1 MGDGMDDGMQLL
13 HVLLGIT
20 GWHLYDFGDSV
31 TVMPVPDTGKSKF
44 SNRKIFGIENDDRTS
59 WSFLVVQTHGVS
71 IKALLDQLENA
82 MENSHGDLEEA
93 MLNPI
98 DFGAY

>member
-1 MGDGMDDGMQLL
+1 MNDGMQLL

-20 GWHLYDFGDSV
+20 GWHLYDFGGSV
-31 TVMPVPDTGKSKF
+31 TVMPVPDIGKSKF
-44 SNRKIFGIENDDRTS
+44 LSRKIFGIENDDRTS
-59 WSFLVVQTHGVS
+59 WSFLVVRENGIS

-82 MENSHGDLEEA
+82 MENSHGDLKEA

-98 DFGAY
+98 EYGAY

>member
-1 MGDGMDDGMQLL
+1 MDDGMQLL

-20 GWHLYDFGDSV
+20 GWHLYDFGDRV
-31 TVMPVPDTGKSKF
+31 TNMPVPDTGISGF
-44 SNRKIFGIENDDRTS
+44 LNRKIFGIENDDRTS
-59 WSFLVVQTHGVS
+59 WSFLVIPAHGIS

-98 DFGAY
+98 EYEAY